1 MTRVKTLK
9 IIMVI
14 LTLFS
19 SAPSWAQ
26 SMPVTVAIVNKGPIK
41 QVYHGFARVQPLMKT
56 HPSSSYAGRIVQIL
70 AHVGEKVSLNQPLA
84 RIKPLSKNRDN
95 SSLFAAGGAYTVVA
109 NVPGII
115 VGENYSLGDV
125 IPSGAPVFTL
135 VPDTGFRVAL
145 SIPLQYSPGID
156 YATKATIHL
165 ASGAAH
171 ATPSSIRAFD
181 MSGTGYFLVE
191 FVVTKN
197 KPVLGS
203 VIPVDVV
210 VKHDNSALLIPANAV
225 VEKNGAFFVFVV
237 KNGKAIQTLV
247 KIGIQTPSSVQILSG
262 LHPGEKV
269 VTTGQYSLEDGAKVT
284 VVSTGG

>member
-1 MTRVKTLK
+1 MMRIKKLK
-9 IIMVI
+9 IVLVI
-14 LTLFS
+14 LALFS
-19 SAPSWAQ
+19 SVPSRAQ

-41 QVYHGFARVQPLMKT
+41 QVYHGFARVQPLIKT
-56 HPSSSYAGRIVQIL
+56 HPSGSYAGRIVQIL

-84 RIKPLSKNRDN
+84 RIKPLSKTRDT
-95 SSLFAAGGAYTVVA
+95 SSLFATGGAYTVVA

-115 VGENYSLGDV
+115 VGKNHSLGDV
-125 IPSGAPVFTL
+125 IPAGAPIFTL

-145 SIPLQYSPGID
+145 SIPLQYYPGID

-165 ASGAAH
+165 ASGTAH
-171 ATPSSIRAFD
+171 ATPTSVQAFD
-181 MSGTGYFLVE
+181 MNGTGYFSVE
-191 FVVTKN
+191 FVITKG
-197 KPVLGS
+197 KSVLGS
-203 VIPVDVV
+203 VIPVDIV
-210 VKHDNSALLIPANAV
+210 VKHDNSALLVPANAV

-237 KNGKAIQTLV
+237 KNGKAIQTAV
-247 KIGIQTPSSVQILSG
+247 KIGIQTPSNVQILSG